1 MKIGVITF
9 WQSSD
14 NYGQQLQCWALQQH
28 LQKEGHNVFLIR
40 YDFANRIIENGR
52 KNKLKK
58 SWAYQFLKFLVVKLK
73 YFLSR
78 HARERGFVRFRRENL
93 VMSNVLYRTLDELKK
108 NPPLCDAYIV
118 GSDQVWS
125 QLLSLEENEVFYLN
139 FGNKETKRISYAP
152 SFSLKEYPAHLLSNL
167 KEMLHHLNAISVRDN
182 SSVEICGTVGIKAVK
197 VVDPTFLLNGI
208 EYNSLLKND
217 IPYSVKSYAFVY
229 SINIESSEE
238 LHYNE
243 LKNYCNHMGLKCIAT
258 ASSGYVPAKE
268 FLPVDYVYPKV
279 GDWIKFIKNAFFVV
293 TPSFHGVVFC
303 LIMHTPFIYIPLKGR
318 FSGGNDRVLS
328 LLDDLSLSSYVLHD
342 GKSYKNI
349 LSQQINWKAV
359 DDKIRKMKEYSIKFL
374 TDSLND

>member
-1 MKIGVITF
+1 
-9 WQSSD
+9 
-14 NYGQQLQCWALQQH
+14 
-28 LQKEGHNVFLIR
+28 
-40 YDFANRIIENGR
+40 
-52 KNKLKK
+52 
-58 SWAYQFLKFLVVKLK
+58 
-73 YFLSR
+73 
-78 HARERGFVRFRRENL
+78 
-93 VMSNVLYRTLDELKK
+93 
-108 NPPLCDAYIV
+108 
-118 GSDQVWS
+118 
-125 QLLSLEENEVFYLN
+125 
-139 FGNKETKRISYAP
+139 
-152 SFSLKEYPAHLLSNL
+152 
-167 KEMLHHLNAISVRDN
+167 MLHHLNAISVRDN

-217 IPYSVKSYAFVY
+217 IPYSVKSYAFIY